1 MLKMKILIICT
12 GNSCR
17 SQMAQGF
24 LKSFDKK
31 LEVRSAGTAPALQ
44 VNKLAIRVMKEV
56 GIYISKNKPESIDR
70 YLNSEW
76 DYVITVCDNARESC
90 PFFTGKVKHRLH
102 MGFEDP
108 SEFMGDEEQV
118 LNEFRRLRDMVKEQF
133 YIFYKDNLK

>member
-1 MLKMKILIICT
+1 MKVLVICT

-24 LKSFDKK
+24 LKSFDKN

-56 GIYISKNKPESIDR
+56 GIDISKNVPESIDK
-70 YLNSEW
+70 YLNTEW

-108 SEFMGDEEQV
+108 SEFRGDEEQV
-118 LNEFRRLRDMVKEQF
+118 LNEFRRLRDMVKGQF

>member
-1 MLKMKILIICT
+1 
-12 GNSCR
+12 
-17 SQMAQGF
+17 MAQGF